1 VALLSLLQN
10 TARIKESRAAL
21 IQARRTT
28 TTPGCP
34 VKIGEPVMPRISPFG
49 AHGSYLT
56 RLSGGGTSLTVR
68 VVEYYVC

>member
-1 VALLSLLQN
+1 
-10 TARIKESRAAL
+10 
-21 IQARRTT
+21 
-28 TTPGCP
+28 
-34 VKIGEPVMPRISPFG
+34 MPRISPFG